1 MKDKDEFQYS
11 PFRHGRAPHKIMP
24 PAKRCARCRNKFA
37 DEILRRVK
45 GKLMCPDCQA
55 DFEL

>member
-11 PFRHGRAPHKIMP
+11 PFRHGRAPHKMMP

-45 GKLMCPDCQA
+45 GRLMCPECIEEFYA
-55 DFEL
+55 